1 MKKSILRIVSMV
13 LSIALLA
20 GCINVGVF
28 ATGNN
33 GMITLSGSVS
43 GITDAK
49 IIADYADSYLSDGEK
64 AVLHCTALVGN
75 EHIITAP
82 TDDDKADLI
91 IIDKENRKVEIKDY
105 PSGNY
110 VWKPAKVQLVY
121 ANGAE
126 NIVLDANGKG
136 TFTYE
141 GNNYSV
147 EVTYVVSVPIASN
160 LFQTLVKAPMYLSN
174 GIVNMNAVAGLAG
187 DIELVETAIPELYK
201 LHTPGISFMGGTVSL
216 TGASRD
222 AMGDLY
228 ADYTANGNKL
238 EISKLIAEY
247 NAAEN
252 KVEYMLDNGTK
263 MKAAFERALGN
274 LEILIKA
281 DDTSTDENEDSAFRT
296 ILGQLDLLVMAGSI
310 TTQEATLFKNGF
322 NTLVSVSNKMGAVE
336 SDNWAVL
343 GIAKA
348 DLIKDTAT
356 PAELSALNDAV
367 VELAQ
372 GGTISHVGELVQQA
386 AYEAGS
392 VTLKQGVDQF
402 NVTVKVQAN
411 VVKGDVADSAALTP
425 IVFAKPVTV
434 TLDKGATKAAVIEAI
449 KETGIIDAALVFWAD
464 SEETKA
470 YDINETNYTIVD
482 YAGLGDTLTSDVNC
496 MVTFDP
502 VDLKL
507 DFCGNVTEVPYG
519 YVQTLKTYA
528 QENFDNSKSYDYTV
542 NGDPMREGITYR
554 VTGNTVITRKEGKAT
569 VGYFLREV
577 IANSYFPGT
586 EYSEG
591 AKSIL
596 YSTAIKSDK
605 IYYRT
610 PVGLDEEL
618 VEVSAVD
625 EDTYKVSAK
634 KLASGLGNLEWV
646 PYIGYVYNGTQDTG
660 ATAVFNGATEKTF
673 DYAGSITEIKVAYK
687 LEFATGETDD
697 YINLPHTLVTEA
709 NAQKALLD
717 PLSNKNGTV
726 YSNLTTLN
734 GIAGTL
740 FNLIANTDEFKQET
754 KAAAAAMKNE
764 CLGDNGFH
772 ILASLTDY
780 QNGGLAYLYQGTN
793 AQKLKAEIETL
804 ANYFEVIANDDYLDD
819 FILEN
824 AGLIGGNAQ
833 DYVDKITDIDET
845 FANYKAQLSVLDI
858 NSYIDTDASL
868 DDLQKLASA
877 IAAAK
882 GTTKDYG
889 TGNSAQ
895 LIEYVSG
902 TVSGMK
908 RIVVNVAAYGSNG
921 EPLGGQSATDSLTFT
936 VGQQLTKND
945 VDNINALI
953 TTLQNKLTI
962 DKALYDVKV
971 DGTIPSE
978 GDVFSGAM
986 TITITYSPKSYTV
999 EIEGEAPV
1007 TIYSD
1012 KTEVKLPVCT
1022 ESGAKYVYKVNG
1034 KEVAQGTSITFTPDE
1049 LKTLFVDG
1057 TLKITR
1063 EKVVL
1068 SREDLINFTTAL
1080 NDAFKSVGISF
1091 SAFENAD
1098 DKIVLVL
1105 NVDASVAT
1113 VGQDAL
1119 MSAVK
1124 NMSTAIASADYVY
1137 LGGYEFWN
1145 GLSVSIQTVIDMIAD
1160 SDFSLSKLTAAIDAN
1175 GNVKPMALNGY
1186 TSIAGGNTVG
1196 AELITSTLALDE
1208 VTNVYDLYITLS
1220 GSGETLKQLDTA
1232 LTSVSSFVDVKCS
1245 GGRYT
1250 LSINVPGAVYAYY
1263 LAQMAITGRVDLAD
1277 VTAMNT
1283 KDNLAYEISLI
1294 KDIFADPNFTVDAI
1308 EATAAKLGQTIDLS
1322 KYGDTFELVRKAVNY
1337 LLTTI
1342 KLEGDSTYYEG
1353 SISAQIRDKL
1363 VALGLDEALL
1373 QFIAEAGADSE
1384 GLTVDFSIEV
1394 NGLDKEYD
1402 AIVFDYS
1409 AAGITN
1415 KFFVTGDLGT
1425 VLAGLSNNAVV
1436 VLLSDVV
1443 LDKAVTINNN
1453 VFINLN
1459 GKTLNGDI
1467 VAKGTVRIV
1476 DSLAST
1482 ECGAVNGNLSGN
1494 VVVTGGKYSCDVTA
1508 MLPKGYEI
1516 SETGY
1521 VSSKLYTVVEENGNV
1536 TINLSAD
1543 FLNKELYPAVST
1555 DITSDVSAILDTPVL
1570 VDVAF
1575 DIALNMFTNAQMSLN
1590 GEEVYS
1596 IELYDAVSY
1605 LESTKADLVNTALDF
1620 IKWPALTNFI
1630 NTVVADV
1637 YDFASLKTAVE
1648 TGTPVASYDYSTKAW
1663 DISPL
1668 RVENGYITLDV
1679 VPNVE
1684 TNGTISIVVVGTEDE
1699 KADLAE
1705 LCDGLANTV
1714 TVNNLYLNVTDVN
1727 YNKGLD
1733 VEYEASADI
1742 EVDFSSDHNYA
1753 ALIGTAVAYAMPE
1766 GNAKDALVKA
1776 LATYF
1781 DNGNYEALAAALDNT
1796 TAAQLIAAIKA
1807 LSSTTCETM
1816 LTKLGLTSA
1825 DVVDLE
1831 AVYGDLIDIAGA
1843 VLVKLDITG
1852 PATKLSAI
1860 KVAGTNY
1867 EYAFTRENVKGYNVD
1882 IAFKLTLFSEAGDIV
1897 IEDPVIDLGVSSDIV
1912 AGWEVDGDFIFADVA
1927 PEGWSVDDV
1936 THLIFNAPG
1945 ADTVVI
1951 TVFDKYGTEKT
1962 TGLICN
1968 GDKVKVV
1975 ASNAKGS
1982 VEAEYTVII
1991 MGDTN
1996 ADGVTNIGDAYAVA
2010 QHYTGVKTLD
2020 AAGLLAAD
2028 LNGDGAI
2035 NVGDTYKMAIKY
2047 TSWDENSYNSD
2058 LENN

>member
-121 ANGAE
+121 ASGAE
-126 NIVLDANGKG
+126 DIVLDANGKG
-136 TFTYE
+136 AFTYE

-160 LFQTLVKAPMYLSN
+160 LFQTLVNAPMYLSN

-187 DIELVETAIPELYK
+187 DIELIETAIPELYK
-201 LHTPGISFMGGTVSL
+201 LHTPGISYGSGNISL
-216 TGASRD
+216 APGDTRE
-222 AMGDLY
+222 AMGKLY
-228 ADYTANGNKL
+228 AEYVANGNKL

-252 KVEYMLDNGTK
+252 KVEYMLANGAK
-263 MKAAFERALGN
+263 VKEAFERICDIIEVLVDA
-274 LEILIKA
+274 K
-281 DDTSTDENEDSAFRT
+281 SSFRT
-296 ILGQLDLLVMAGSI
+296 IMGSIDLLVSMGTLGVA
-310 TTQEATLFKNGF
+310 EATLYKNGF
-322 NTLVSVSNKMGAVE
+322 STLENIAEKLSAVAVDSSNWE
-336 SDNWAVL
+336 FINH
-343 GIAKA
+343 

-411 VVKGDVADSAALTP
+411 VVKGDVADSKVLTP
-425 IVFAKPVTV
+425 VASDKTVVV
-434 TLDKGATKAAVIEAI
+434 TLDKNAAKTDVIAAILGTTVINDAMDAWNADEATKGY
-449 KETGIIDAALVFWAD
+449 GIN
-464 SEETKA
+464 KA
-470 YDINETNYTIVD
+470 NYTVD
-482 YAGLGDTLTSDVNC
+482 YAGLADTLTADTVC
-496 MVTFDP
+496 TVTFVP
-502 VDLKL
+502 VNYSL

-673 DYAGSITEIKVAYK
+673 DYAGTITEIKVAYK

-740 FNLIANTDEFKQET
+740 FNLIANTDQFKQET

-764 CLGDNGFH
+764 CLGANGFY

-793 AQKLKAEIETL
+793 AQKLKAEIEAL
-804 ANYFEVIANDDYLDD
+804 ANYFEVIAADDYLDD
-819 FILEN
+819 FILAN
-824 AGLIGGNAQ
+824 ASIIGGNAQ

-945 VDNINALI
+945 VDKINDLI

-971 DGTIPSE
+971 EGTIPSE

-986 TITITYSPKSYTV
+986 TITITYTPKSYTV
-999 EIEGEAPV
+999 EIQDEAPV

-1098 DKIVLVL
+1098 GKIVLVL

-1232 LTSVSSFVDVKCS
+1232 LTSASSFVDVKCS

-1353 SISAQIRDKL
+1353 SVSAQIRDKL

-1384 GLTVDFSIEV
+1384 GLTVDFAIEV

-1425 VLAGLSNNAVV
+1425 VLAGLGNNAVV

-1555 DITSDVSAILDTPVL
+1555 DIISDASAILDTPVL

-1843 VLVKLDITG
+1843 VFAKLDITG

-2028 LNGDGAI
+2028 LNGDDAI

>member
-49 IIADYADSYLSDGEK
+49 IIADYADGFLSDGEK

-75 EHIITAP
+75 EHIVTAP

-91 IIDKENRKVEIKDY
+91 IIDKDAQTVEIKNHLD
-105 PSGNY
+105 GNY
-110 VWKPAKVQLVY
+110 VWKPSKVQLVY

-126 NIVLDANGKG
+126 DIVLDANGKG
-136 TFTYE
+136 SFSYT

-147 EVTYVVSVPIASN
+147 EVTYVVSTAIASE
-160 LFQTLVKAPMYLSN
+160 LFQTLVNAPMYLSN

-201 LHTPGISFMGGTVSL
+201 LHTPGIAFGSGIVSL
-216 TGASRD
+216 EGDSRD
-222 AMGDLY
+222 AMGNLY

-252 KVEYMLDNGTK
+252 KVEYMLDNGAK
-263 MKAAFERALGN
+263 VKAAFERVRDIIAV
-274 LEILIKA
+274 LIRV
-281 DDTSTDENEDSAFRT
+281 DDLTTQENEDSGLRT
-296 ILGQLDLLVMAGSI
+296 VLNYLTFLVQMNSI
-310 TTQEATLFKNGF
+310 TEAEATLYRNGF
-322 NTLVSVSNKMGAVE
+322 NSLVSVSNKLGAVD
-336 SDNWAVL
+336 SANWAVL
-343 GIAKA
+343 DMAKA

-367 VELAQ
+367 VKLAQ
-372 GGTISHVGELVQQA
+372 GGKITHDAALV
-386 AYEAGS
+386 EAVEYPVAS

-411 VVKGDVADSAALTP
+411 VVKGDVADSKVLTP
-425 IVFAKPVTV
+425 VASDKTVTV
-434 TLDKGATKAAVIEAI
+434 TLDKNAAKADVIAAILETTVINDAMDAWNADEATKGY
-449 KETGIIDAALVFWAD
+449 GINKV
-464 SEETKA
+464 
-470 YDINETNYTIVD
+470 NYTVD
-482 YAGLGDTLTSDVNC
+482 YAGLEDTLTADTVC
-496 MVTFDP
+496 TVTFVP
-502 VDLKL
+502 VNYSL
-507 DFCGNVTEVPYG
+507 DFCGTVTEVPYG

-528 QENFDNSKSYDYTV
+528 QENFDVSKSYDYKV
-542 NGDPMREGITYR
+542 NGEPMREGITYR
-554 VTGNTVITRKEGKAT
+554 VTGDTVITRTEGKAT
-569 VGYFLREV
+569 VGYFFREV

-586 EYSEG
+586 EYSDG

-618 VEVSAVD
+618 VEVTALD
-625 EDTYKVSAK
+625 DNTYKVTAK
-634 KLASGLGNLEWV
+634 NLASGLGDLEWV

-660 ATAVFNGATEKTF
+660 VTVVFGGVTEHIF
-673 DYAGSITEIKVAYK
+673 VYAGDITEIKVAYQ
-687 LEFATGETDD
+687 LVFVTDATDD
-697 YINLPHTLVTEA
+697 YTNLPHKLVTEA

-734 GIAGTL
+734 NMAGTL

-754 KAAAAAMKNE
+754 KDAAAAMKNE
-764 CLGDNGFH
+764 CLGDNGFR

-804 ANYFEVIANDDYLDD
+804 ANYFEIIANDDYLDD
-819 FILEN
+819 FILAN
-824 AGLIGGNAQ
+824 ASLIGGNAQ
-833 DYVDKITDIDET
+833 DYVDKIADIDET
-845 FANYKAQLSVLDI
+845 FASYKAQLAALDI

-868 DDLQKLASA
+868 DALQGLASA

-889 TGNSAQ
+889 VGNSTQ

-921 EPLGGQSATDSLTFT
+921 ELLGGQSATDSLTFT
-936 VGQQLTKND
+936 VGQILSKDD
-945 VDNINALI
+945 VDKINTLV
-953 TTLQNKLTI
+953 TKLQNQLTI
-962 DKALYDVKV
+962 DKDLYNVTVVGD
-971 DGTIPSE
+971 IPSE
-978 GDVFSGAM
+978 GDAFEGAM
-986 TITITYSPKSYTV
+986 TITITYTPKSYTV
-999 EIEGEAPV
+999 EIQDEAPV

-1022 ESGAKYVYKVNG
+1022 ESGAKYVYTVNG
-1034 KEVAQGTSITFTPDE
+1034 KEVAEGTSITFTPDE
-1049 LKTLFVDG
+1049 LKTLFVND

-1080 NDAFKSVGISF
+1080 NDALKSVGISF
-1091 SAFENAD
+1091 SALENVD
-1098 DKIVLVL
+1098 GKIVLVL
-1105 NVDASVAT
+1105 NMDASVAT

-1137 LGGYEFWN
+1137 IGGYEFWN
-1145 GLSVSIQTVIDMIAD
+1145 GLSISIQTIIDVLAD
-1160 SDFSLSKLTAAIDAN
+1160 SDFGFDKLAAAIDAN
-1175 GNVKPMALNGY
+1175 GNVKPMVLNGY
-1186 TSIAGGNTVG
+1186 KSIAGGNTVG
-1196 AELITSTLALDE
+1196 AELVASTLALDE
-1208 VTNVYDLYITLS
+1208 VTNSYDFYITLS
-1220 GSGETLKQLDTA
+1220 GSGETLKQLDA
-1232 LTSVSSFVDVKCS
+1232 AITSVKSYVDVQCGNGK
-1245 GGRYT
+1245 YNVT
-1250 LSINVPGAVYAYY
+1250 INVPKVAYAYY

-1277 VTAMNT
+1277 VTAMNA

-1308 EATAAKLGQTIDLS
+1308 EATAAKLGQKLDLS
-1322 KYGDTFELVRKAVNY
+1322 AVEKYFEIIRKAVNY
-1337 LLTTI
+1337 LLN
-1342 KLEGDSTYYEG
+1342 LEFEGDDTYLDG
-1353 SISAQIRDKL
+1353 SVSVQIRDQL
-1363 VALGLDEALL
+1363 LSLNLDEALL
-1373 QFIAEAGADSE
+1373 QFIAEAGKDSA

-1394 NGLDKEYD
+1394 NGLDEEYE

-1415 KFFVTGDLGT
+1415 KFFVTDNLDT
-1425 VLAGLSNNAVV
+1425 VLAGLGNNAVV

-1467 VAKGTVRIV
+1467 TAKGTVRIV

-1482 ECGAVNGNLSGN
+1482 ECGAVNGNLTGN
-1494 VVVTGGKYSCDVTA
+1494 FVVTGGKYSCDVTT
-1508 MLPKGYEI
+1508 MLPKGYEVT
-1516 SETGY
+1516 ETGY
-1521 VSSKLYTVVEENGNV
+1521 VSNAIYTVVEENGNV

-1543 FLNKELYPAVST
+1543 FLNKANFPDLKPM
-1555 DITSDVSAILDTPVL
+1555 L

-1575 DIALNMFTNAQMSLN
+1575 DVALNMFTNAQMSLN

-1605 LESTKADLVNTALDF
+1605 LESAKADLVNTALDF

-1637 YDFASLKTAVE
+1637 YDFASLKAAIE
-1648 TGTPVASYDYSTKAW
+1648 AGEAVASYDYSTKAW

-1679 VPNVE
+1679 VPNIE
-1684 TNGTISIVVVGTEDE
+1684 TSGTISIVVVGTEKE
-1699 KADLAE
+1699 KAELAK

-1727 YNKGLD
+1727 YKAGLD
-1733 VEYEASADI
+1733 VEYEASADV
-1742 EVDFSSDHNYA
+1742 EVNFSSDHNYA

-1766 GNAKDALVKA
+1766 GTAKDALVKA

-1796 TAAQLIAAIKA
+1796 TAAQFIAAIKA
-1807 LSSTTCETM
+1807 LSSTTCEAM

-1843 VLVKLDITG
+1843 VLAKLDITG
-1852 PATKLSAI
+1852 PATKLSAL

-1882 IAFKLTLFSEAGDIV
+1882 IALKLILFSEAGDIV
-1897 IEDPVIDLGVSSDIV
+1897 IEDPIIDLGVSSDIV
-1912 AGWEVDGDFIFADVA
+1912 AGWEVDGGIIFADVA

-1945 ADTVVI
+1945 ADTIVI
-1951 TVFDKYGTEKT
+1951 SVLDREGNEKT

-1968 GDKVKVV
+1968 GDTVKVV

-2020 AAGLLAAD
+2020 KAGLLAAD

-2047 TSWDENSYNSD
+2047 TSWDDNSYNSD
-2058 LENN
+2058 LENK